1 MANATPSRPTA
12 TIRTLIA
19 DAVSDAL
26 RRAVEEG
33 ALPAEAMTQPTIEK
47 PRDPKFGDF
56 ATNVAMTLAK
66 PARKAPAAIARAIVD
81 RMGEDGLFSKV
92 EIANPGFINV
102 TLEDAWLQ
110 GNVKAILE
118 AGEAYGKTDVAH
130 GQAVMIEYVSAN
142 PTGPLHVGHG
152 RWAALGSTLANLMS
166 AAGYKVSQEFYI
178 NDAGNQMLN
187 LGRSVLY
194 RMEGRAIPEGEAGK
208 EFYGGSTIFDVAG
221 AAKNQIA
228 GELEGLDEAAKIQR
242 LTLFARDYFLAAQKA
257 TLARI
262 KVGFDV
268 WYSETT
274 LHQKGEVQK
283 AIAILKER
291 GHMFEEGGALWLRST
306 AFGDDK
312 DRVVIRENGMPT
324 YLAADIAYHL
334 DKLQRTPKLLNIWG
348 ADHHGYVPRMKA
360 AVQALGYPEDALEV
374 VIGQLVSLYR
384 AGEPVRMSKRTGEM
398 VTLDEVIDEVGPDAA
413 RFFLVMRSADTPLDF
428 DLELAK
434 QQTSDNPVFYV
445 QYAHARICSILRNAE
460 EAGFAPESLEGADLS
475 LLIHP
480 DERSLMLRLAS
491 YPDEIAKAALARE
504 PHRIARYAQDLAADF
519 HQFYTNCRVLNPAEP
534 ELTRSR
540 LSLSVASRIT
550 LASALGGILGVQA
563 PDRM

>member
-1 MANATPSRPTA
+1 MANATP

-19 DAVSDAL
+19 DAVSEAL

-33 ALPAEAMTQPTIEK
+33 ALPAEAAAQPTIEK
-47 PRDPKFGDF
+47 PRDAKFGDF

-66 PARKAPAAIARAIVD
+66 PAKKAPAAIAQAIVE
-81 RMGEDGLFSKV
+81 RLPKDGLFSRV

-102 TLEDAWLQ
+102 TLQDAWLQ
-110 GNVKAILE
+110 GNLQQVLA
-118 AGEAYGKTDVAH
+118 AGETYGHTDVAQ
-130 GQAVMIEYVSAN
+130 GEAVLIEYVSAN

-152 RWAALGSTLANLMS
+152 RWAAIGSTLANLMN
-166 AAGYKVSQEFYI
+166 AAGYKASQEFYI

-194 RMEGRAIPEGEAGK
+194 RMEGRPFPEGEAAK
-208 EFYGGSTIFDVAG
+208 EFYGGSTILDVAE
-221 AAKNQIA
+221 AAKQQIA
-228 GELEGLDEAAKIQR
+228 GELEGLDEEGKIKR

-283 AIAILKER
+283 ALELLKER

-348 ADHHGYVPRMKA
+348 ADHHGYVARMKA
-360 AVQALGYPEDALEV
+360 AVQALGYPEDAIEI

-384 AGEPVRMSKRTGEM
+384 GGEPVRMSKRTGEM

-413 RFFLVMRSADTPLDF
+413 RYFLVMRSADTPLDF

-434 QQTSDNPVFYV
+434 QQTADNPVFYV

-460 EAGFAPESLEGADLS
+460 EAGFKVDSLKDANLS
-475 LLIHP
+475 LLTHA
-480 DERSLMLRLAS
+480 DERNLMLRLAS
-491 YPDEIAKAALARE
+491 FPDEIVKAATARE

-534 ELTRSR
+534 ELTRAR
-540 LSLSVASRIT
+540 LALAVASRIT
-550 LASALGGILGVQA
+550 LANALEGILGVQA
-563 PDRM
+563 PERM